1 MHTDSKKMIWTGRV
15 MSGLMIAFLLMDG
28 VMHLTRI
35 APVVEASNRI
45 GFPLSLAVPLGI
57 VELMCLLAYA
67 YPRTSILG
75 AILLTGYLGGAVA
88 IHLRA
93 GSPLFGE
100 TLFPVY
106 VGVLLWGGLYLREPR
121 LRALI
126 PFAKDTVRRENAV
139 EFRGANHAIV

>member
-28 VMHLTRI
+28 VMHLTKI

-45 GFPLSLAVPLGI
+45 GVPMSLAVPLGL
-57 VELMCLLAYA
+57 VELICVLAYA

-106 VGVLLWGGLYLREPR
+106 VGILLWEVFTCESRACARLSHLRKT
-121 LRALI
+121 
-126 PFAKDTVRRENAV
+126 PFAAGPPWNSE
-139 EFRGANHAIV
+139 E